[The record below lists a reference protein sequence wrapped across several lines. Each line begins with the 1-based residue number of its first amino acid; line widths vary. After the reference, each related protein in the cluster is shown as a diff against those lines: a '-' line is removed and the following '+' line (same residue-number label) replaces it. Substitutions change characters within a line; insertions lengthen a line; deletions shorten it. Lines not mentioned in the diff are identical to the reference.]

1 MTTTQSSDPDGIE
14 ERHRE
19 LVQVIGEALLGVA
32 PEGFLRVDLVVRISV
47 AARDLTATAYL
58 PDGRSLGLAVPEGLA
73 DAFAELR
80 QLTHVPGRGAWF
92 SARCAV
98 TAPASID
105 VGYNFDHDPRWDPEV
120 PAAHFA
126 RDLEAFPRAEA
137 YLPDWLRDRVASAR
151 DAQSHGAQPHGAQSH
166 DEEQRA

>member
-1 MTTTQSSDPDGIE
+1 MTTTQSSGPDGAE

-58 PDGRSLGLAVPEGLA
+58 ADGRSLGLAVPEGVA

-80 QLTHVPGRGAWF
+80 QLVHVPGRGTWF

-98 TAPASID
+98 NAPAEIH
-105 VGYNFDHDPRWDPEV
+105 VGYNFDHDPKWDPEV
-120 PAAHFA
+120 PAAHHA
-126 RDLEAFPRAEA
+126 RDLEAFPRDEA
-137 YLPDWLRDRVASAR
+137 YLPDWLRDRL
-151 DAQSHGAQPHGAQSH
+151 AQAH